1 MNKFTNNFEIS
12 SRVVVI
18 FFTIYLILGLLIVP
32 DYGISWDESAER
44 MHGFIAGNYILEK
57 ILPFDLY
64 TKILNETISSRFS
77 ELKDIEVPK
86 LMEHGDKAYGV
97 FLELPLAFLELLFQF
112 NETKDVYLFRHY
124 VNFLIFFTSV
134 IFFYKYLNL
143 FFENKFLS
151 LLGCLFL
158 ILSPRIFAQSF
169 YNSKDIIFLSFFII
183 SNYYGFLLLKNKNLA
198 SAFFFAFSVSAL
210 VSFRIIGLIVP
221 ILFLILLSFEYFYL
235 KKKFNFFKLFLIT
248 FSFFILITY
257 FTWPF
262 LWEDPLNNF
271 FFTINHFATRAQ
283 AVYMLYLGNTVDS
296 TNLPWHYLIVWI
308 IVTSP
313 THLIFFSF
321 IGMILFL
328 YNFFLINKNFKNIL
342 FFHIFLILVIYLI
355 VPLLI
360 TIILEP
366 HIYSGWRHF
375 YFLLPFLILFSI
387 LALKIIF
394 FSFNKTYI
402 KLLTLFILLIS
413 IFYNFVWNFNN
424 HPYQYTYFNNI
435 FFNKKTINYFERDYW
450 GVSNK
455 DLIDHVAEIDKSEK
469 IYYQFNYEGS
479 NFYLSLNG
487 LSKIDKDRF
496 INTRKMNKTS
506 KYYYLF
512 YNNVQ
517 NIPPKF
523 LNKYKVIKEIKVDGV
538 VINAVYKIFIR

>member
-198 SAFFFAFSVSAL
+198 SAFFL
-210 VSFRIIGLIVP
+210 
-221 ILFLILLSFEYFYL
+221 LFL
-235 KKKFNFFKLFLIT
+235 
-248 FSFFILITY
+248 
-257 FTWPF
+257 
-262 LWEDPLNNF
+262 
-271 FFTINHFATRAQ
+271 
-283 AVYMLYLGNTVDS
+283 
-296 TNLPWHYLIVWI
+296 
-308 IVTSP
+308 
-313 THLIFFSF
+313 
-321 IGMILFL
+321 
-328 YNFFLINKNFKNIL
+328 
-342 FFHIFLILVIYLI
+342 
-355 VPLLI
+355 
-360 TIILEP
+360 
-366 HIYSGWRHF
+366 
-375 YFLLPFLILFSI
+375 FLL
-387 LALKIIF
+387 
-394 FSFNKTYI
+394 
-402 KLLTLFILLIS
+402 
-413 IFYNFVWNFNN
+413 
-424 HPYQYTYFNNI
+424 
-435 FFNKKTINYFERDYW
+435 
-450 GVSNK
+450 
-455 DLIDHVAEIDKSEK
+455 
-469 IYYQFNYEGS
+469 
-479 NFYLSLNG
+479 
-487 LSKIDKDRF
+487 
-496 INTRKMNKTS
+496 
-506 KYYYLF
+506 
-512 YNNVQ
+512 
-517 NIPPKF
+517 
-523 LNKYKVIKEIKVDGV
+523 
-538 VINAVYKIFIR
+538 